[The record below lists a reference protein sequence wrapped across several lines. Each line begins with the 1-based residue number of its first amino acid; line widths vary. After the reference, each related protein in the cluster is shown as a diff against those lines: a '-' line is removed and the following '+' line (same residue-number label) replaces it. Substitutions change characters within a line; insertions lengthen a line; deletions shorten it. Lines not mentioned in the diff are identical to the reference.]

1 MTLYDADGAE
11 VPLKWPPP
19 SPPVHLPGGGAV
31 NLTATAT
38 LADGAQLWSVA
49 RPYLYT
55 VAVTIVAGAAA
66 YGKEDGAPGLVTGA
80 GVDAFNLTVGARA
93 IRFDP
98 ARGLYLN
105 GEAVKLRGFCDH
117 SNFAAVG
124 GALPDRLNLF
134 RLQGLRGVGG
144 NAWRMA
150 HK

>member
-1 MTLYDADGAE
+1 MALYDADGAE

-66 YGKEDGAPGLVTGA
+66 YGKEDGAPGLVTDVTGA
-80 GVDAFNLTVGARA
+80 GVDAFNLTVGLGQSQVLLAESVVFHQWVLVERC
-93 IRFDP
+93 
-98 ARGLYLN
+98 
-105 GEAVKLRGFCDH
+105 LRPC
-117 SNFAAVG
+117 
-124 GALPDRLNLF
+124 
-134 RLQGLRGVGG
+134 
-144 NAWRMA
+144 
-150 HK
+150 